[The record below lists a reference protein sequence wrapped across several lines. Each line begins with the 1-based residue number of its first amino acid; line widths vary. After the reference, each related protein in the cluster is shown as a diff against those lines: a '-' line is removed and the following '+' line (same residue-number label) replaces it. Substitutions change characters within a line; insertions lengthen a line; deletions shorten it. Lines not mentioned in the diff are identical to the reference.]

1 MERYIVNSTVHGYT
15 TLNINDID
23 KASNI
28 KNSFVAIVIS
38 KDFERDLHELYVLTD
53 KLIRGLNNVALISVE
68 DDNELLRP
76 LACLLVAFK
85 CYGIYTVDGLD
96 DINSN
101 FLVAVEERVPD
112 ITEVQSFIG
121 GDITAYN
128 DLATF
133 LYGIE
138 TLTGDGNLDA
148 LRKYLDD
155 NINNIVSLSTTV
167 DNMRAKCSLMNS
179 NELMSQIE
187 ALRES
192 NSDLVRQI
200 EDHITAGKQAKAEA
214 GKLKETITTLKQEK
228 QALSTKVEN
237 LENAAAN
244 SEGSIIKTYSE
255 CNTKLI
261 KCKTNFVLYIKEIS
275 YVPYVNTLISQLF
288 MTLTEFRKLRA
299 KLVIY
304 DTRGLC
310 SIYKPLPIMSGR
322 EYVENRD
329 MLVNKTQKFVMTE
342 PNQSVIE
349 DILTS
354 EQNFDV
360 VIVYDRMREDT
371 DIVSGNNVAKFFV
384 IGSSKDYLELKD
396 RLKIHDTS
404 MVITRNGS
412 RINGNVIDIPTID
425 KFSSGITDSARTS
438 KYMKLIC
445 TSTGEPVMDTIFK
458 KSQISSLF

>member
-1 MERYIVNSTVHGYT
+1 MEKYIVNSTVHGYT
-15 TLNINDID
+15 TLDINDIE
-23 KASNI
+23 KASTV
-28 KNSFVAIVIS
+28 KNSFVAIVIN
-38 KDFERDLHELYVLTD
+38 KDLEDRLHEMYMLTD
-53 KLIRGLNNVALISVE
+53 TLVRGLNNVNLISVE
-68 DDNELLRP
+68 DDNEVLRP
-76 LACLLVAFK
+76 LACLMVAFK

-101 FLVAVEERVPD
+101 FLMAVEERTPD

-138 TLTGDGNLDA
+138 TLVGEGNLDA
-148 LRKYLDD
+148 LKKYLDD
-155 NINNIVSLSTTV
+155 NINNIVNLSITV
-167 DNMRAKCSLMNS
+167 DNMKTKCGLINS
-179 NELMSQIE
+179 NDLINQIE
-187 ALRES
+187 DLRES
-192 NSDLVRQI
+192 NDDLVHQI
-200 EDHITAGKQAKAEA
+200 EQQIDAGRQAKAEA
-214 GKLKETITTLKQEK
+214 GKLKEAITTLKQEK
-228 QALSTKVEN
+228 QAMATKIDSLEST
-237 LENAAAN
+237 A
-244 SEGSIIKTYSE
+244 SSSDGSIIKTYSE

-261 KCKTNFVLYIKEIS
+261 KCKTNFIIYIKEIS
-275 YVPYVNTLISQLF
+275 YVPYVNTLVSQLF
-288 MTLTEFRKLRA
+288 MTITEFRHLRA

-310 SIYKPLPIMSGR
+310 SIYKPLPILSGR

-329 MLVNKTQKFVMTE
+329 MLVNKTPKFVMTE

-371 DIVSGNNVAKFFV
+371 DIVSGNNVTKFFV

-396 RLKIHDTS
+396 RLKINDTS
-404 MVITRNGS
+404 SIITRTGS
-412 RINGNVIDIPTID
+412 RIEGDVIDIPSIE

-445 TSTGEPVMDTIFK
+445 TSTGEPVMETIFK
-458 KSQISSLF
+458 KSQVSSLF

>member
-1 MERYIVNSTVHGYT
+1 MEKYVVNSIVHGYI
-15 TLNINDID
+15 TLDVNDLA

-28 KNSFVAIVIS
+28 KNSFVAIIINKELES
-38 KDFERDLHELYVLTD
+38 KLHELYMLTD
-53 KLIRGLNNVALISVE
+53 TLVRGLNNVNLISVE
-68 DDNELLRP
+68 DDNALLQP
-76 LACLLVAFK
+76 LACLMVAFK

-101 FLVAVEERVPD
+101 FLAAVEERIPD

-138 TLTGDGNLDA
+138 TLAGDGNIEA
-148 LRKYLDD
+148 LKKYLDD
-155 NINNIVSLSTTV
+155 NINNIVNLSMTV
-167 DNMRAKCSLMNS
+167 DNMKTKCGLINS
-179 NELMSQIE
+179 NDLINQIE

-192 NSDLVRQI
+192 NEDLVHQI
-200 EDHITAGKQAKAEA
+200 ERHIDDGKQAKAEA
-214 GKLKETITTLKQEK
+214 GKLKETITSLKQEK
-228 QALSTKVEN
+228 QAMATKIES
-237 LENAAAN
+237 LENAASSN
-244 SEGSIIKTYSE
+244 EGSIIKTYSE

-275 YVPYVNTLISQLF
+275 YVPYVNTLVSQLF
-288 MTLTEFRKLRA
+288 MTLTEFRKLRT
-299 KLVIY
+299 KLIIY

-310 SIYKPLPIMSGR
+310 SIYKPIPILSGR

-329 MLVNKTQKFVMTE
+329 MLVNKTPKFVMTE

-371 DIVSGNNVAKFFV
+371 DIVSGNNVTKFFV
-384 IGSSKDYLELKD
+384 IESSKDYLELKD
-396 RLKIHDTS
+396 RLKINDPS
-404 MVITRNGS
+404 SIITRTGS
-412 RINGNVIDIPTID
+412 RISGDVIDIPSID

-458 KSQISSLF
+458 KSQVNSLF

>member
-1 MERYIVNSTVHGYT
+1 MEKYIVNSAVHGYT
-15 TLNINDID
+15 TLDIHD
-23 KASNI
+23 IEKASSI
-28 KNSFVAIVIS
+28 KNSFVAIVIN
-38 KDFERDLHELYVLTD
+38 KDLEDTLHELYILTD
-53 KLIRGLNNVALISVE
+53 TLIRGLNNVNLISVE
-68 DDNELLRP
+68 DDNALLRP
-76 LACLLVAFK
+76 LACLMVAFR
-85 CYGIYTVDGLD
+85 CYGIYTIDGLD
-96 DINSN
+96 DVNSN
-101 FLVAVEERVPD
+101 FLEAVEERVPD

-138 TLTGDGNLDA
+138 TLTGDGNIEA
-148 LRKYLDD
+148 LKKYLDD
-155 NINNIVSLSTTV
+155 NINNIVNLSTTV
-167 DNMRAKCSLMNS
+167 DNMKTKCGLIDSNSLI
-179 NELMSQIE
+179 SQIE

-192 NSDLVRQI
+192 NADLVHQI
-200 EDHITAGKQAKAEA
+200 EGHIDAGKQAKMET
-214 GKLKETITTLKQEK
+214 GKLKETIKTLKQEK
-228 QALSTKVEN
+228 QDMIKKIESMET
-237 LENAAAN
+237 AAAN
-244 SEGSIIKTYSE
+244 NDGSIIKTYSE

-275 YVPYVNTLISQLF
+275 YVPYVNTLVSQLF
-288 MTLTEFRKLRA
+288 MTITEFRKLRA

-310 SIYKPLPIMSGR
+310 SIYKPLPILSGR
-322 EYVENRD
+322 DYVENRD
-329 MLVNKTQKFVMTE
+329 MLVNKTPKFVMTE

-354 EQNFDV
+354 EQSFDV

-371 DIVSGNNVAKFFV
+371 DIVSGNNVTKFFV

-396 RLKIHDTS
+396 RLKIKDTS
-404 MVITRNGS
+404 SIITRTGT
-412 RINGNVIDIPTID
+412 RISGDVIDIPTID